1 MSSYRIAAR
10 YAKSLIDLA
19 QEQGKLDR
27 VLQDMTAFRDVADLR
42 DMDLLLKS
50 PVVKADKKSKVLE
63 AIFRDKIDPLTHS
76 FINIILR
83 KGRESIL
90 GEIAQEFI
98 FQYRVIKGISIV
110 EVTSAEP
117 LPTETLDAIRK
128 KLTESKMTQKNVEF
142 RTSIDPGLIGG
153 FVISFDDK
161 LYDASIKHQLELLKK
176 EFSSKDYQ
184 VAL

>member
-50 PVVKADKKSKVLE
+50 PVVNADKKSKVLE

-117 LPTETLDAIRK
+117 LP
-128 KLTESKMTQKNVEF
+128 
-142 RTSIDPGLIGG
+142 
-153 FVISFDDK
+153 
-161 LYDASIKHQLELLKK
+161 
-176 EFSSKDYQ
+176 
-184 VAL
+184 